1 MGLRAVDNRESWQA
15 PEQSPAGEA
24 FQCQAG
30 SPTLTLLQRGVVVV
44 RKAAPLCQACG
55 LRPVAWLS
63 LDVLTC
69 GPQVAP
75 GKGVCLPAG
84 GGGVRA
90 RVQHRH
96 SPGTWDQLA
105 HWLLHSFIQ

>member
-63 LDVLTC
+63 LDVLTWALKWHLEKVSVC
-69 GPQVAP
+69 PQAVV
-75 GKGVCLPAG
+75 G
-84 GGGVRA
+84 
-90 RVQHRH
+90 
-96 SPGTWDQLA
+96 
-105 HWLLHSFIQ
+105 